1 MWLFR
6 SQLPCLLLF
15 LLIFA
20 QSPMARNVAAPPKP
34 PVASSGRV
42 LVGVDVVEEQDF
54 ESLRG
59 KRLGLIT
66 NQTAVDAHGRRTM
79 DVLAGAPGVRLVAL
93 FSAEH
98 GITGESS
105 DPGITDQTDPRTALP
120 IYSLYGATRR
130 PTDAMLKGI
139 DLLLFDLQDA
149 GVRFY
154 TYITTMA
161 YCMEAAAS
169 HQIPFIVL
177 DRPDPLGGDII
188 EGPMLE
194 SGRLSFTGYFPM
206 PVRYGMTIGELAEMF
221 NVENHIGAD
230 LQIVSLRNWRRGE
243 NYDQAGLAWVAPSP
257 RLRTVNEAFLYP
269 GIEILEAGGVSVG
282 RGTDVPFEVLGA
294 PWIHAEAFQAEL
306 NRRSIPGVQFE
317 SVSFTPN
324 EAPYKGETC
333 RGVRM
338 RIVDRHVFRSMRLG
352 LEIAD
357 ALNRMYPE
365 QYQLQKIVTL
375 LGSQPTVDR
384 LAHGEAPRA
393 IIESWSA
400 ELDKFRKMREN
411 YLLYR

>member
-1 MWLFR
+1 MWPFR
-6 SQLPCLLLF
+6 SQLPSLLLF
-15 LLIFA
+15 ILVFA
-20 QSPMARNVAAPPKP
+20 RSPIVRNVAVPSEPRA
-34 PVASSGRV
+34 ASSGKV
-42 LVGVDVVEEQDF
+42 LVGVDVLEEQDF

-66 NQTAVDAHGRRTM
+66 NQTAVDAHGRRTI
-79 DVLAGAPGVRLVAL
+79 DVLASAPGVKLVSL
-93 FSAEH
+93 FSPEH
-98 GITGESS
+98 GITGESG
-105 DPGITDQTDPRTALP
+105 DLRIADATDKRTALP

-130 PTDAMLKGI
+130 PTDEMLKGI
-139 DLLLFDLQDA
+139 DVLLFDLQDA

-177 DRPDPLGGDII
+177 DRPDPLGGDIV

-194 SGRLSFTGYFPM
+194 PGHLSFTGYFPM
-206 PVRYGMTIGELAEMF
+206 PVRYGMTVGELAKMF
-221 NVENHIGAD
+221 NAENHIGAD
-230 LQIVSLRNWRRGE
+230 LQIVLLRDWRRGE
-243 NYDQAGLAWVAPSP
+243 SYDQTGLAWIAPSP
-257 RLRTVNEAFLYP
+257 HLRTVNEAFLYP

-282 RGTDVPFEVLGA
+282 RGTNVPFEVLGA

-306 NRRSIPGVQFE
+306 NRRNIPGVRFE

-324 EAPYKGETC
+324 EVPYNGETC
-333 RGVRM
+333 RGVRIRM
-338 RIVDRHVFRSMRLG
+338 VDRSVFRSMRVG

-375 LGSQPTVDR
+375 LGSQSTVDR
-384 LAHGEAPRA
+384 LAQGDAPQA
-393 IIESWSA
+393 IIEGWSA
-400 ELDKFRKMREN
+400 DLDKFRKMREN